1 MEIPIEDADAV
12 RLFMTL
18 ASQWRMHPMAGRTGL
33 DYAAIAPTAAMLG
46 LAMTPALFADLRV
59 MESAAMAVWAAR

>member
-1 MEIPIEDADAV
+1 
-12 RLFMTL
+12 MTL